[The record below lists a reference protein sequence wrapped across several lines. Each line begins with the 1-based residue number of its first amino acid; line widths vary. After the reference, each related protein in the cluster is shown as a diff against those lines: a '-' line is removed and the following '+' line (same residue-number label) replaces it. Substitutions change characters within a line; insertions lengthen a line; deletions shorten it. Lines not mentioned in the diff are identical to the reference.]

1 MKPVL
6 KNDIQQLE
14 SRKSHVN
21 RNFEIVQEQVLD
33 KKTKSW
39 FNKGWHV
46 LVYHKHTIEAYKHNK
61 SAHINTKR
69 EYPL

>member
-1 MKPVL
+1 MKPIL

-33 KKTKSW
+33 KKPNLDSTEDDM
-39 FNKGWHV
+39 F
-46 LVYHKHTIEAYKHNK
+46 
-61 SAHINTKR
+61 
-69 EYPL
+69 